1 MLNLN
6 CNRKTK
12 PKAISILILILLAQV
27 APAATSGP
35 EALERLANHEITT
48 LAVITTLTGKQFAG
62 FGAGYVLPMDLLGE
76 ARSSQ
81 IITAATKTVIPSS
94 YFTDLPPGS
103 QLLLTLFPNFSVT
116 FLATPLGESG
126 KTIPLWEANLA
137 LSPRCSDYIAAYPGD
152 WRPQNTIMSP
162 RDIWLAAATSDTYS
176 RKLDYK
182 PPVLRSVKDPPK
194 LDEILSSA
202 PKDPQAKV
210 EWLRNKAFELVAPIG
225 ETWLA
230 RDPSL
235 PFTYADFAE
244 GRSINLDNTSS
255 QQKEW
260 LQKLYT
266 NRHSVAEASEQP
278 PWEELGKVSVK
289 LKVDYQPT
297 ISAVQLVTDE
307 KHVSLVLGR
316 PDYSSPREKMEWKV
330 SGKAPLRFAEGSVP
344 PVYGNVPWRSV
355 GWLLTK

>member
-12 PKAISILILILLAQV
+12 PTAISILILILLAQV
-27 APAATSGP
+27 SPAAPDPG
-35 EALERLANHEITT
+35 ALERLADYQITT
-48 LAVITTLTGKQFAG
+48 LAVITTLTGEELAG
-62 FGAGYVLPMDLLGE
+62 FGMGYVLPMDVLGE
-76 ARSSQ
+76 ERSSR
-81 IITAATKTVIPSS
+81 IITAATKTIIPSS

-103 QLLLTLFPNFSVT
+103 RLLLQMFPNFSVT

-126 KTIPLWEANLA
+126 KTIPLWEANVA
-137 LSPRCSDYIAAYPGD
+137 LSSLCDYYIAAYPGD
-152 WRPQNTIMSP
+152 WRPQTTIMSP
-162 RDIWLAAATSDTYS
+162 RDIWLAAATPETFS

-194 LDEILSSA
+194 LDEILSNA
-202 PKDPQAKV
+202 PKDSQAKV
-210 EWLRNKAFELVAPIG
+210 EWLRNKAFGLVTPIG
-225 ETWLA
+225 EMWLA

-235 PFTYADFAE
+235 PFTYASFAE
-244 GRSINLDNTSS
+244 GKSINLDSAS
-255 QQKEW
+255 PQQKEW

-266 NRHSVAEASEQP
+266 NRHSMVEASEQP
-278 PWEELGKVSVK
+278 PWEDLGKVIIK

-307 KHVSLVLGR
+307 KDISLRLGR
-316 PDYSSPREKMEWKV
+316 PDIFSPREKMEWNV
-330 SGKAPLRFAEGSVP
+330 SGKAPLRFAENQSP
-344 PVYGNVPWRSV
+344 PVYGNVPWKSV